1 MQILLKL
8 YYRGLELLTEGLLE
22 KVVDYGPV
30 ESLDKAVSLGPG
42 NIGQTVIDIV
52 EFQEDLVGM
61 DNLSAAVLLF
71 IVRRIYTA
79 AIP

>member
-42 NIGQTVIDIV
+42 NIGQTVIGND
-52 EFQEDLVGM
+52 
-61 DNLSAAVLLF
+61 
-71 IVRRIYTA
+71 
-79 AIP
+79 